1 MGLSKYLDS
10 LSPDQYKAL
19 SKELWEIQNH
29 KCYICGED
37 IDLDVQTTNIDH
49 IHPLVTGGK
58 DERSN
63 FAITH
68 EHCNKSKQDA
78 DLAVAKR
85 IVCLD
90 KIIKQAERN
99 HESPSLKHVLLAYG
113 GSKFNFKYKVEND
126 TLVYSFDEIGD
137 LSIKKS
143 EIFTD
148 ELSHEQT
155 AFISVPLEYL
165 FHDDIL
171 NPRGLNRSVS
181 LLIKEF
187 YKPNPQLQIPIA
199 RIADGKIMLF
209 DGQHKTVAQI
219 MLGVNSIVVR
229 VFINPD
235 TDRLM
240 ETNLNAGKKLR
251 QIAFDKAIVRQ
262 LHDTLYAERIKKYQA
277 DHGLDEDNF
286 DFSEQQL
293 IDYFKGER
301 GNIKVYIINSQK
313 NAITHD
319 PHNKLLSY
327 INFEGRGYTLP
338 LSYSTFEKTFL
349 STFVNAKT
357 VLSTPINYRAEEGLN
372 PRTLEKEQ
380 LVRLCNIIAETFLI
394 GKYNEDVG
402 TNKIE
407 SNIANGKDSSITDD
421 HLIACRFFK
430 EEVMYNWVKYIE
442 LLIKNHFAFTG
453 EMFNDQNLFQ
463 QAFNEKLWDNI
474 RTFLENMH
482 ELPIWKDRSAA
493 ATIFGGKNPMSFWAT
508 IFSKGETLNG
518 TKVLAQP
525 INVAEMIKK

>member
-1 MGLSKYLDS
+1 
-10 LSPDQYKAL
+10 
-19 SKELWEIQNH
+19 
-29 KCYICGED
+29 
-37 IDLDVQTTNIDH
+37 
-49 IHPLVTGGK
+49 
-58 DERSN
+58 
-63 FAITH
+63 
-68 EHCNKSKQDA
+68 
-78 DLAVAKR
+78 
-85 IVCLD
+85 
-90 KIIKQAERN
+90 
-99 HESPSLKHVLLAYG
+99 
-113 GSKFNFKYKVEND
+113 
-126 TLVYSFDEIGD
+126 
-137 LSIKKS
+137 
-143 EIFTD
+143 
-148 ELSHEQT
+148 
-155 AFISVPLEYL
+155 
-165 FHDDIL
+165 
-171 NPRGLNRSVS
+171 
-181 LLIKEF
+181 
-187 YKPNPQLQIPIA
+187 
-199 RIADGKIMLF
+199 
-209 DGQHKTVAQI
+209 
-219 MLGVNSIVVR
+219 
-229 VFINPD
+229 
-235 TDRLM
+235 M

-319 PHNKLLSY
+319 PNNKLLSY

-442 LLIKNHFAFTG
+442 LLIKNHF
-453 EMFNDQNLFQ
+453 LFQ
-463 QAFNEKLWDNI
+463 FAFIEYLCDNI
-474 RTFLENMH
+474 LIFL
-482 ELPIWKDRSAA
+482 
-493 ATIFGGKNPMSFWAT
+493 
-508 IFSKGETLNG
+508 
-518 TKVLAQP
+518 
-525 INVAEMIKK
+525 